1 MYFEL
6 KQELFDRLREIC
18 METRRAEESMSV
30 TRMLTRLM
38 DLEGL
43 PMHCPYHHFI
53 VPAALL
59 TQSAV
64 FEKRDVSELSA
75 WLDLAEERAKT
86 VPAGFCGECGTCG
99 SAVGIGMFLS
109 IYTGATPK
117 SVENWQQANEIT
129 GICLQKIAAYPGP
142 RCCKRT
148 SFLAVNE
155 GVPYL
160 NEKLGLE
167 FTVETDQSCTYHN
180 RNAECLE
187 GECPFYEGGEAMRD
201 TRQAIIVEAEKM
213 IVISSPDIRQDKIDR
228 LLLLIKGGQEKGV
241 NVTVITTAPEEAVY
255 GSADVCYELIRE
267 MQQAGINIVTK
278 AEVEERFAV
287 IDDELVWHGGMNL
300 LGKVDIWDN
309 LMRIKNHQVA
319 AELLEI
325 ALGTTEEW

>member
-1 MYFEL
+1 MKTSSGFTMYFEL

-167 FTVETDQSCTYHN
+167 FTIETDPSCTYHN

-201 TRQAIIVEAEKM
+201 TGRAIIVEAEKM
-213 IVISSPDIRQDKIDR
+213 PKKDPAKICKCMNEPVKLESKKGTLFWVKQTGDTVKKGEVICE
-228 LLLLIKGGQEKGV
+228 G
-241 NVTVITTAPEEAVY
+241 
-255 GSADVCYELIRE
+255 
-267 MQQAGINIVTK
+267 
-278 AEVEERFAV
+278 EVEKKTVEFPAPCDGVLTQQCVGDGEVFTAGDILGYVRPCGS
-287 IDDELVWHGGMNL
+287 ELP
-300 LGKVDIWDN
+300 
-309 LMRIKNHQVA
+309 
-319 AELLEI
+319 
-325 ALGTTEEW
+325 

>member
-213 IVISSPDIRQDKIDR
+213 PKKDPAKTCKCMNEPVKLESKKGTLFWVKQTGDTVKKGEVICE
-228 LLLLIKGGQEKGV
+228 G
-241 NVTVITTAPEEAVY
+241 
-255 GSADVCYELIRE
+255 
-267 MQQAGINIVTK
+267 
-278 AEVEERFAV
+278 EVEKKTVEFPAPCDGVLTQQCVGDGEVFTAGDILGYVRPCGS
-287 IDDELVWHGGMNL
+287 ELP
-300 LGKVDIWDN
+300 
-309 LMRIKNHQVA
+309 
-319 AELLEI
+319 
-325 ALGTTEEW
+325 

>member
-1 MYFEL
+1 MKTSSGFTMYFEL

-167 FTVETDQSCTYHN
+167 FTVETDPSCTYHN

-201 TRQAIIVEAEKM
+201 TGRAIIVEAEKM
-213 IVISSPDIRQDKIDR
+213 PKKDPAKICKCMNEPVKLESKKGTLFWVKQTGDTVKKGEVICE
-228 LLLLIKGGQEKGV
+228 G
-241 NVTVITTAPEEAVY
+241 
-255 GSADVCYELIRE
+255 
-267 MQQAGINIVTK
+267 
-278 AEVEERFAV
+278 EVEKKTVEFPAPCDGVLTQQCVGDGEVFTAGDILGYVRPCGS
-287 IDDELVWHGGMNL
+287 ELP
-300 LGKVDIWDN
+300 
-309 LMRIKNHQVA
+309 
-319 AELLEI
+319 
-325 ALGTTEEW
+325 

>member
-1 MYFEL
+1 MKTSSGFTMYFEL

-201 TRQAIIVEAEKM
+201 TGRAIIVEAEKM
-213 IVISSPDIRQDKIDR
+213 PKKDPAKICKCMNEPVKLESKKGTLFWVKQTGDTVKKGEVICE
-228 LLLLIKGGQEKGV
+228 G
-241 NVTVITTAPEEAVY
+241 
-255 GSADVCYELIRE
+255 
-267 MQQAGINIVTK
+267 
-278 AEVEERFAV
+278 EVEKKTVEFPAPCDGVLTQQCVGDGEVFTAGDILGYVRPCGS
-287 IDDELVWHGGMNL
+287 ELP
-300 LGKVDIWDN
+300 
-309 LMRIKNHQVA
+309 
-319 AELLEI
+319 
-325 ALGTTEEW
+325 

>member
-59 TQSAV
+59 TQAAV
-64 FEKRDVSELSA
+64 FEKRDASELSA

-99 SAVGIGMFLS
+99 SAVGVGMFLS

-167 FTVETDQSCTYHN
+167 FTVETDPSCTYHN

-201 TRQAIIVEAEKM
+201 TGRAIIVEAEKM
-213 IVISSPDIRQDKIDR
+213 PKKDLAKICKCMNEPVKLESKKGTLFWVKQTGDTVKKGEVICE
-228 LLLLIKGGQEKGV
+228 G
-241 NVTVITTAPEEAVY
+241 
-255 GSADVCYELIRE
+255 
-267 MQQAGINIVTK
+267 
-278 AEVEERFAV
+278 EVEKKTVEFPAPCDGVLTQQCVGDGEVFTAGDILGYVRPCGS
-287 IDDELVWHGGMNL
+287 ELP
-300 LGKVDIWDN
+300 
-309 LMRIKNHQVA
+309 
-319 AELLEI
+319 
-325 ALGTTEEW
+325 

>member
-6 KQELFDRLREIC
+6 KQAIFDRLKEIC
-18 METRRAEESMSV
+18 METRRTEESMSV

-59 TQSAV
+59 TQAAV
-64 FEKRDVSELSA
+64 FEKKDASELSM
-75 WLDLAEERAKT
+75 WLDMAEERAKT
-86 VPAGFCGECGTCG
+86 IPAGFCGECGTCG
-99 SAVGIGMFLS
+99 SAVGVGMFLS

-117 SVENWQQANEIT
+117 SVENWQKANEIT
-129 GICLQKIAAYPGP
+129 GICLQRIAAYPGP

-213 IVISSPDIRQDKIDR
+213 PKKDQAKTCKCMNEPVKLESK
-228 LLLLIKGGQEKGV
+228 KGTLFWVKQTGDAVKKG
-241 NVTVITTAPEEAVY
+241 
-255 GSADVCYELIRE
+255 DVVCE
-267 MQQAGINIVTK
+267 G
-278 AEVEERFAV
+278 EVEKKTVEFLAPCDGV
-287 IDDELVWHGGMNL
+287 LTQQCVGDGEVFTAGSV
-300 LGKVDIWDN
+300 LGYVSP
-309 LMRIKNHQVA
+309 
-319 AELLEI
+319 
-325 ALGTTEEW
+325 

>member
-1 MYFEL
+1 MKTSSGFTMYFEL

-99 SAVGIGMFLS
+99 SAVGVGMFLS

-201 TRQAIIVEAEKM
+201 TGRAIIVEAEKM
-213 IVISSPDIRQDKIDR
+213 PKKDPAKICKCMNEPVKLESKKGTLFWVKQTGDTVKKGEVICE
-228 LLLLIKGGQEKGV
+228 G
-241 NVTVITTAPEEAVY
+241 
-255 GSADVCYELIRE
+255 
-267 MQQAGINIVTK
+267 
-278 AEVEERFAV
+278 EVEKKTVEFPAPCDGV
-287 IDDELVWHGGMNL
+287 LTQQCVGDGEVFTAGDILGYVCPCGSELP
-300 LGKVDIWDN
+300 
-309 LMRIKNHQVA
+309 
-319 AELLEI
+319 
-325 ALGTTEEW
+325 

>member
-1 MYFEL
+1 MKTSSGFTMYFEL

-99 SAVGIGMFLS
+99 SAVGVGMFLS

-167 FTVETDQSCTYHN
+167 FTIETDPSCTYHN

-201 TRQAIIVEAEKM
+201 TGRAIIVEAEKM
-213 IVISSPDIRQDKIDR
+213 PKKDPAKICKCMNEPVKLESKKGTLFWVKQTGDTVKKGEVICE
-228 LLLLIKGGQEKGV
+228 G
-241 NVTVITTAPEEAVY
+241 
-255 GSADVCYELIRE
+255 
-267 MQQAGINIVTK
+267 
-278 AEVEERFAV
+278 EVEKKTVEFPAPCDGVLTQQCVGDGEVFTAGDILGYVRPCGS
-287 IDDELVWHGGMNL
+287 ELP
-300 LGKVDIWDN
+300 
-309 LMRIKNHQVA
+309 
-319 AELLEI
+319 
-325 ALGTTEEW
+325 

>member
-1 MYFEL
+1 MKTSSGFTMYFEL

-99 SAVGIGMFLS
+99 SAVGVGMFLS

-129 GICLQKIAAYPGP
+129 GIFLQKIAAYPGP

-167 FTVETDQSCTYHN
+167 FTIETDPSCTYHN

-201 TRQAIIVEAEKM
+201 TGRAIIVEAEKM
-213 IVISSPDIRQDKIDR
+213 PKKDPAKICKCMNEPVKLESKKGTLFWVKQTGDTVKKGEVICE
-228 LLLLIKGGQEKGV
+228 G
-241 NVTVITTAPEEAVY
+241 
-255 GSADVCYELIRE
+255 
-267 MQQAGINIVTK
+267 
-278 AEVEERFAV
+278 EVEKKTVEFPAPCDGVLTQQCVGDGEVFTAGDILGYVRPCGS
-287 IDDELVWHGGMNL
+287 ELP
-300 LGKVDIWDN
+300 
-309 LMRIKNHQVA
+309 
-319 AELLEI
+319 
-325 ALGTTEEW
+325 

>member
-1 MYFEL
+1 MKISSGFTMYFEL

-99 SAVGIGMFLS
+99 SAVGVGMFLS

-167 FTVETDQSCTYHN
+167 FTIETDPSCTYHN

-201 TRQAIIVEAEKM
+201 TGRAIIVEAEKM
-213 IVISSPDIRQDKIDR
+213 PKKDPAKICKCMNEPVKLESKKGTLFWVKQTGDTVKKGEVICE
-228 LLLLIKGGQEKGV
+228 G
-241 NVTVITTAPEEAVY
+241 
-255 GSADVCYELIRE
+255 
-267 MQQAGINIVTK
+267 
-278 AEVEERFAV
+278 EVEKKTVEFPAPCDGVLTQQCVGDGEVFTAGDILGYVRPCGS
-287 IDDELVWHGGMNL
+287 ELP
-300 LGKVDIWDN
+300 
-309 LMRIKNHQVA
+309 
-319 AELLEI
+319 
-325 ALGTTEEW
+325 

>member
-1 MYFEL
+1 MKTSSGFTMYFEL

-30 TRMLTRLM
+30 IRMLTRLM

-167 FTVETDQSCTYHN
+167 FTIETDPSCTYHN

-201 TRQAIIVEAEKM
+201 TGRAIIVEAEKM
-213 IVISSPDIRQDKIDR
+213 PKKDPAKICKCMNEPVKLESKKGTLFWVKQTGDTVKKGEVICE
-228 LLLLIKGGQEKGV
+228 G
-241 NVTVITTAPEEAVY
+241 
-255 GSADVCYELIRE
+255 
-267 MQQAGINIVTK
+267 
-278 AEVEERFAV
+278 EVEKKTVEFPAPCDGVLTQQCVGDGEVFTAGDILGYVRPCGS
-287 IDDELVWHGGMNL
+287 ELP
-300 LGKVDIWDN
+300 
-309 LMRIKNHQVA
+309 
-319 AELLEI
+319 
-325 ALGTTEEW
+325 

>member
-1 MYFEL
+1 MKTSSGFTMYFEL

-167 FTVETDQSCTYHN
+167 FTIETDPSCTYHN

-201 TRQAIIVEAEKM
+201 TGRAIIVEAEKM
-213 IVISSPDIRQDKIDR
+213 PKKDPAKICKCMNEPVKLESKKGTLFWVKQTGDTVKKGEVICE
-228 LLLLIKGGQEKGV
+228 G
-241 NVTVITTAPEEAVY
+241 
-255 GSADVCYELIRE
+255 
-267 MQQAGINIVTK
+267 
-278 AEVEERFAV
+278 EVEKKTVEFPAPCDGV
-287 IDDELVWHGGMNL
+287 LTQQCVGDGEVFTAGDILGYVCPCGSELP
-300 LGKVDIWDN
+300 
-309 LMRIKNHQVA
+309 
-319 AELLEI
+319 
-325 ALGTTEEW
+325 

>member
-213 IVISSPDIRQDKIDR
+213 PKKDPAKTCKCMNEPVKLESK
-228 LLLLIKGGQEKGV
+228 KGTLFWVKQTGDAVKKG
-241 NVTVITTAPEEAVY
+241 
-255 GSADVCYELIRE
+255 DVVCE
-267 MQQAGINIVTK
+267 G
-278 AEVEERFAV
+278 EVEKKTVEFLAPCDGVLTQQCVRDGEVFTAGDILGYV
-287 IDDELVWHGGMNL
+287 RPCGSELP
-300 LGKVDIWDN
+300 
-309 LMRIKNHQVA
+309 
-319 AELLEI
+319 
-325 ALGTTEEW
+325 

>member
-1 MYFEL
+1 MKTSSGFTMYFEL

-99 SAVGIGMFLS
+99 SAVGVGMFLS

-129 GICLQKIAAYPGP
+129 GICLQKIAVYPGP

-167 FTVETDQSCTYHN
+167 FTIETDPSCTYHN

-201 TRQAIIVEAEKM
+201 TGRAIIVEAEKM
-213 IVISSPDIRQDKIDR
+213 PKKDPAKICKCMNEPVKLESKKGTLFWVKQTGDTVKKGEVICE
-228 LLLLIKGGQEKGV
+228 G
-241 NVTVITTAPEEAVY
+241 
-255 GSADVCYELIRE
+255 
-267 MQQAGINIVTK
+267 
-278 AEVEERFAV
+278 EVEKKTVEFPAPCDGVLTQQCVGDGEVFTAGDILGYVRPCGS
-287 IDDELVWHGGMNL
+287 ELP
-300 LGKVDIWDN
+300 
-309 LMRIKNHQVA
+309 
-319 AELLEI
+319 
-325 ALGTTEEW
+325 

>member
-99 SAVGIGMFLS
+99 SAVGVGMFLS

-167 FTVETDQSCTYHN
+167 FTIETDPSCTYHN

-201 TRQAIIVEAEKM
+201 TGRAIIVEAEKM
-213 IVISSPDIRQDKIDR
+213 PKKDPAKICKCMNEPVKLESKKGTLFWVKQTGDTVKKGEVIC
-228 LLLLIKGGQEKGV
+228 KG
-241 NVTVITTAPEEAVY
+241 
-255 GSADVCYELIRE
+255 
-267 MQQAGINIVTK
+267 
-278 AEVEERFAV
+278 EVEKKTVEFPAPCDGVLTQQCVGDGEVFTAGDILGYVRPCGS
-287 IDDELVWHGGMNL
+287 ELP
-300 LGKVDIWDN
+300 
-309 LMRIKNHQVA
+309 
-319 AELLEI
+319 
-325 ALGTTEEW
+325 

>member
-1 MYFEL
+1 MKTSSGFTMYFEL

-99 SAVGIGMFLS
+99 SAVGVGMFLS

-167 FTVETDQSCTYHN
+167 FTIETDPSCTYHN

-201 TRQAIIVEAEKM
+201 TGRAIIVEAEKM
-213 IVISSPDIRQDKIDR
+213 PKKDPAKICKCMNEPVKLESKKGTLFWVKQTGDTVKKGEVICE
-228 LLLLIKGGQEKGV
+228 G
-241 NVTVITTAPEEAVY
+241 
-255 GSADVCYELIRE
+255 
-267 MQQAGINIVTK
+267 
-278 AEVEERFAV
+278 EVEKKTVEFPAPCDGV
-287 IDDELVWHGGMNL
+287 LTQQCVGDGEVFTAGDILGYVCPCGSELP
-300 LGKVDIWDN
+300 
-309 LMRIKNHQVA
+309 
-319 AELLEI
+319 
-325 ALGTTEEW
+325 